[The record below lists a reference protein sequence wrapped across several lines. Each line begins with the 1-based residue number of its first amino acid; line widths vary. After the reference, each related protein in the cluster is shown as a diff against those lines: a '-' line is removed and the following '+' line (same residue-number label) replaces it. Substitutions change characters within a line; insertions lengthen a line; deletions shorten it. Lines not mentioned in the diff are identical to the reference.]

1 MNDFFYGIIFIVV
14 AMMVGGESLLPVRV
28 TDNQNKF
35 LHWLRSDQSGETV
48 WMSTCLDKF
57 VAGCFDN

>member
-48 WMSTCLDKF
+48 WLDAN
-57 VAGCFDN
+57 VDVLG